1 MDENLTLKR
10 TQKRMNRRTKTII
23 LCVAIF
29 AIIVM
34 TYIAGSLIS
43 DDAVAA
49 DFSKKNLPPT
59 LTHPFGTDW
68 LGRDMF
74 LRTIRGLSISITV
87 GTIASVVS
95 AVIATIIGI
104 AAATGSKRL
113 DAFIN
118 WCIDLVMGVPHLVL
132 LILIAFVCGRGL
144 AGLLVGIAVTHWTSL
159 ARLIRVEV
167 LQIRSQQYI
176 AVSRKLGHSSR
187 WILIYHILPHMIPQ
201 IIIGLVL
208 LFPHAILHESSL
220 SFLGY
225 GLPPEQP
232 AVGIILS
239 ESMKYL
245 SSGMWWLAIFP
256 GITLVIIVVMFDKL
270 GDNLKILLDP
280 YSAHE

>member
-10 TQKRMNRRTKTII
+10 TQKRMNRRIKTII
-23 LCVAIF
+23 LCVVII

-49 DFSKKNLPPT
+49 DFSKKNLPPA

-95 AVIATIIGI
+95 VLIAIVIGI
-104 AAATGSKRL
+104 A
-113 DAFIN
+113 
-118 WCIDLVMGVPHLVL
+118 LVMGVPHLVL

-201 IIIGLVL
+201 IVIGLVL

-256 GITLVIIVVMFDKL
+256 GITLVIIVVLFDKL

-280 YSAHE
+280 HSAHE